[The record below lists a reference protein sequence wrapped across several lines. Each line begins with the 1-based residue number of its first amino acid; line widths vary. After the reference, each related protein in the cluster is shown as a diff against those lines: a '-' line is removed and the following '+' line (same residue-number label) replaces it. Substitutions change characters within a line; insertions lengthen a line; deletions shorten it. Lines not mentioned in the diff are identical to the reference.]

1 MPKQG
6 IKPEKLA
13 LEIQKQLKEY
23 VKEAEETVWDIA
35 EEVSKEAVSK
45 LRKESPKRKGKYAR
59 SWTVSEDARG
69 VIIHSRS
76 PEYRLTHLLEKGH
89 ALKRGGRKVG
99 ESPKYPHIQKVEE
112 ESVKDYIE
120 KVERRLQS

>member
-59 SWTVSEDARG
+59 SWTVSEDERG